1 MKSSLNLEIQ
11 LTMTKIYKGYSP
23 FIYQLKVHTAMNDS
37 YRSDKIFTIKAKR
50 QVGKSFLAEN
60 ELLRFA
66 INYPGSV
73 NCIVE
78 PTLGQSRK
86 VFKELVQ
93 AVIDSDILRRKNETL
108 LELEFNNGSSILFRS
123 GEQMDSLRGFSVSGL
138 LVLDEAAYLKD
149 EVFEIIKPTTDVWNA
164 PILIIST
171 PRFREGFFYECFKKG
186 FDGNFSKYYQS
197 FDWALE
203 DTSMLL
209 SEDKLEMYRLTTS
222 KNKFRTEY
230 LGEFADDDGC
240 LFNNISNCIID
251 KKPEYHNLYIG
262 VDWATG
268 SGKDYTCI
276 TALNENGQMVFIK
289 YFNDKTPTEQ
299 VDLLTN
305 IFTEYQGFIK
315 IVQVEQNSIGSV
327 FYDILVKRNP
337 KLRIVKFLT
346 TNKSKAAIVNK
357 LQAALENEKIG
368 ILKDDKLLNELRL
381 YEASYNPKTGNVS
394 YNAPS
399 GFNDDTCISL
409 MLAYDALNTNKGTYN
424 IAIK

>member
-37 YRSDKIFTIKAKR
+37 YRSGRIFTIKAKR

>member
-1 MKSSLNLEIQ
+1 
-11 LTMTKIYKGYSP
+11 MTKIYKGYSP

-37 YRSDKIFTIKAKR
+37 YRSGKIFTIKAKR

-186 FDGNFSKYYQS
+186 FDDNFSKYYQS

>member
-1 MKSSLNLEIQ
+1 
-11 LTMTKIYKGYSP
+11 MTKIYKGYSP

-37 YRSDKIFTIKAKR
+37 YRSGKIFTIKAKR

-305 IFTEYQGFIK
+305 IFTAYQGFIK

>member
-11 LTMTKIYKGYSP
+11 LTMTKIYKGYIP

-37 YRSDKIFTIKAKR
+37 YRSGKIFTIKAKR

-197 FDWALE
+197 FD
-203 DTSMLL
+203 
-209 SEDKLEMYRLTTS
+209 
-222 KNKFRTEY
+222 
-230 LGEFADDDGC
+230 
-240 LFNNISNCIID
+240 
-251 KKPEYHNLYIG
+251 
-262 VDWATG
+262 
-268 SGKDYTCI
+268 
-276 TALNENGQMVFIK
+276 
-289 YFNDKTPTEQ
+289 
-299 VDLLTN
+299 
-305 IFTEYQGFIK
+305 
-315 IVQVEQNSIGSV
+315 
-327 FYDILVKRNP
+327 
-337 KLRIVKFLT
+337 
-346 TNKSKAAIVNK
+346 
-357 LQAALENEKIG
+357 
-368 ILKDDKLLNELRL
+368 
-381 YEASYNPKTGNVS
+381 
-394 YNAPS
+394 
-399 GFNDDTCISL
+399 
-409 MLAYDALNTNKGTYN
+409 
-424 IAIK
+424 

>member
-1 MKSSLNLEIQ
+1 
-11 LTMTKIYKGYSP
+11 MTKIYKGYSP

-37 YRSDKIFTIKAKR
+37 YRSGRIFTIKAKR

>member
-37 YRSDKIFTIKAKR
+37 YRSGKIFTIKAKR

-209 SEDKLEMYRLTTS
+209 SKDKLEMYRLTTS

>member
-1 MKSSLNLEIQ
+1 
-11 LTMTKIYKGYSP
+11 MTKIYKGYSP

-37 YRSDKIFTIKAKR
+37 YRSGRIFTIKAKR

-327 FYDILVKRNP
+327 FYDMLVRKNP
-337 KLRIVKFLT
+337 KIRIIRFLT

>member
-1 MKSSLNLEIQ
+1 
-11 LTMTKIYKGYSP
+11 MTKIYKGYSP

>member
-1 MKSSLNLEIQ
+1 
-11 LTMTKIYKGYSP
+11 MTKIYKGYSP

-37 YRSDKIFTIKAKR
+37 YRSGKIFTIKAKR

-327 FYDILVKRNP
+327 FYDMLVRKNP
-337 KLRIVKFLT
+337 KIRIIRFLT
-346 TNKSKAAIVNK
+346 TNKSKADIVNK

>member
-1 MKSSLNLEIQ
+1 
-11 LTMTKIYKGYSP
+11 
-23 FIYQLKVHTAMNDS
+23 
-37 YRSDKIFTIKAKR
+37 
-50 QVGKSFLAEN
+50 
-60 ELLRFA
+60 
-66 INYPGSV
+66 
-73 NCIVE
+73 
-78 PTLGQSRK
+78 
-86 VFKELVQ
+86 
-93 AVIDSDILRRKNETL
+93 
-108 LELEFNNGSSILFRS
+108 
-123 GEQMDSLRGFSVSGL
+123 
-138 LVLDEAAYLKD
+138 
-149 EVFEIIKPTTDVWNA
+149 
-164 PILIIST
+164 
-171 PRFREGFFYECFKKG
+171 
-186 FDGNFSKYYQS
+186 
-197 FDWALE
+197 
-203 DTSMLL
+203 
-209 SEDKLEMYRLTTS
+209 
-222 KNKFRTEY
+222 
-230 LGEFADDDGC
+230 
-240 LFNNISNCIID
+240 
-251 KKPEYHNLYIG
+251 
-262 VDWATG
+262 
-268 SGKDYTCI
+268 
-276 TALNENGQMVFIK
+276 MVFIK

>member
-1 MKSSLNLEIQ
+1 
-11 LTMTKIYKGYSP
+11 MTKIYKGYSP

-37 YRSDKIFTIKAKR
+37 YRSGKIFTIKAKR

-209 SEDKLEMYRLTTS
+209 SKDKLEMYRLTTS

>member
-1 MKSSLNLEIQ
+1 
-11 LTMTKIYKGYSP
+11 MTKIYKGYSP

-37 YRSDKIFTIKAKR
+37 YRSGKIFTIKAKR

-357 LQAALENEKIG
+357 LQAALENEKIS

>member
-1 MKSSLNLEIQ
+1 
-11 LTMTKIYKGYSP
+11 MTKIYKGYSP

-37 YRSDKIFTIKAKR
+37 YRSGKIFTIKAKR

-268 SGKDYTCI
+268 SGNDYTCI

>member
-1 MKSSLNLEIQ
+1 
-11 LTMTKIYKGYSP
+11 MTKIYKGYSP

-37 YRSDKIFTIKAKR
+37 YRSGKIFTIKAKR

-209 SEDKLEMYRLTTS
+209 SEDKLEMYHLTTS

-240 LFNNISNCIID
+240 LFNNIANCIID

-268 SGKDYTCI
+268 SGRDYTCI

-424 IAIK
+424 IVIK

>member
-1 MKSSLNLEIQ
+1 
-11 LTMTKIYKGYSP
+11 MTKIYKGYSP

-37 YRSDKIFTIKAKR
+37 YRSGKIFTIKAKR

-108 LELEFNNGSSILFRS
+108 LDLEFNNGSSILFRS

-240 LFNNISNCIID
+240 LFNNIANCIID

-268 SGKDYTCI
+268 SGRDYTCI

>member
-1 MKSSLNLEIQ
+1 
-11 LTMTKIYKGYSP
+11 MTKIYKGYSP

-37 YRSDKIFTIKAKR
+37 YRSGKIFTIKAKR

-327 FYDILVKRNP
+327 FYDMLVRKNP
-337 KLRIVKFLT
+337 KIRIIRFLT
-346 TNKSKAAIVNK
+346 TNKSKADIVNK

-368 ILKDDKLLNELRL
+368 LLKDDKLLNELRL

>member
-37 YRSDKIFTIKAKR
+37 YRSGKIFTIKAKR

-240 LFNNISNCIID
+240 LFNNIANCIID

>member
-1 MKSSLNLEIQ
+1 
-11 LTMTKIYKGYSP
+11 MTKIYKGYSP

-37 YRSDKIFTIKAKR
+37 YRSGKIFTIKAKR

-93 AVIDSDILRRKNETL
+93 AVIDSDILKRKNETL

-240 LFNNISNCIID
+240 LFNNIANCIID

-327 FYDILVKRNP
+327 FYDMLVRKNL
-337 KLRIVKFLT
+337 KIRIIRFLT

>member
-37 YRSDKIFTIKAKR
+37 YRSGKIFTIKAKR

-251 KKPEYHNLYIG
+251 KKPEYQSLYIG

-276 TALNENGQMVFIK
+276 TALNESGQMVFIK
-289 YFNDKTPTEQ
+289 YFNNKTPTEQ

-346 TNKSKAAIVNK
+346 TNKSKADIVNK
-357 LQAALENEKIG
+357 LQAALEN
-368 ILKDDKLLNELRL
+368 
-381 YEASYNPKTGNVS
+381 
-394 YNAPS
+394 
-399 GFNDDTCISL
+399 
-409 MLAYDALNTNKGTYN
+409 
-424 IAIK
+424 